1 MSFNLKPYKLD
12 DREWKM
18 QHKSKYLGK
27 HAGYCE
33 CGLMFATLE
42 IGKQC
47 KRCGRIYAVQY
58 K

>member
-18 QHKSKYLGK
+18 KHKSKYLGK

-33 CGLMFATLE
+33 CGLMFGTLE

-47 KRCGRIYAVQY
+47 KRCGRVYAV
-58 K
+58 